1 MKHNFTLFLSTILM
15 FVISS
20 FQLTFS
26 QNFLTVNGTKI
37 VDQSGQEINF
47 KGMGLGGWLE
57 PEGYMFLMSG
67 FANSPSQIQNKIQD
81 LIGVDNT
88 NLFYTAFRQNFVTE
102 SDIKA
107 LANWGFNLVR
117 VPFHYNILT
126 PTASPGV
133 YLESGFAI
141 FDSLL
146 SWCTKYHIYAILDM
160 HCAPGGESDQ
170 TISDYDPSVPSL
182 WQDTAKQTRTVDIWR
197 TIAQRYHDN
206 PIVAGYDILNE
217 PRWDF
222 PNNNNQPLHDLYVRI
237 TNAIRVVDTVHIL
250 FIEGNQYATD
260 FNGLT
265 PPWDKKMAYSFHKYW
280 NANNA
285 ASIQGY
291 LNLRSSNNV
300 PLWLGETGENSNTWF
315 TECVTLMQ
323 QYDVGWSWW
332 TLKKFSTINAA
343 MNVPITSDYQQLLN
357 YWNGSTST
365 KPTVTFAT
373 NALLRMADNL
383 KYENC
388 IFQNDMIDAMIRQPY
403 DNSILP
409 YASNDIPG
417 IVYFDNYDLGKITY
431 AYNDADYE
439 NNGGTQTSWNSGNS
453 YRNDGVDIEPC
464 NDLPTNGYDVGWINS
479 GEWLKFTVN
488 IAKSGT
494 YSVDLR
500 YASNQSGGKL
510 VINLDGNLISP
521 YPYINIPVTGGWQT
535 WQTLTLQ
542 NIIMPAGTHT
552 MQVQFLSSG
561 FNLNYMLFSL
571 ITGTEE
577 AQSKN
582 ITFNLNQNYPNPFNP
597 STVIKYSVPEK
608 SFVSLKIF
616 NILGVEISTLVNET
630 KNAGN
635 YSISF
640 NAANLPAGIYFYSIT
655 VGQNK
660 AVKKM
665 ILLK

>member
-1 MKHNFTLFLSTILM
+1 
-15 FVISS
+15 
-20 FQLTFS
+20 
-26 QNFLTVNGTKI
+26 VNGTKI
-37 VDQSGQEINF
+37 VDQFGQEINF

-57 PEGYMFLMSG
+57 PEGYMFQMSG
-67 FANSPSQIQNKIQD
+67 FANSPSQIYNKIQS

-126 PTASPGV
+126 PAASPGV

-146 SWCTKYHIYAILDM
+146 SWCTKYHVYAILDM

-237 TNAIRVVDTVHIL
+237 TNAIRVVDTVHIF

-365 KPTVTFAT
+365 KPTATFAF

-383 KYENC
+383 NYENC
-388 IFQNDMIDAMIRQPY
+388 IVQNDMIDAMIRQPY

-521 YPYINIPVTGGWQT
+521 YPYVSIPVTGGWQT

-542 NIIMPAGTHT
+542 NIIMSAGTHT

-571 ITGTEE
+571 ITGTEVS
-577 AQSKN
+577 QSNN
-582 ITFNLNQNYPNPFNP
+582 IAFNLNQNYPNPFNP

-616 NILGVEISTLVNET
+616 NILGMEISTLVNET

-635 YSISF
+635 YSVSF

-655 VGQNK
+655 AGKNT

>member
-1 MKHNFTLFLSTILM
+1 MKHSFTLFLSALM
-15 FVISS
+15 ISALVS
-20 FQLTFS
+20 FQS
-26 QNFLTVNGTKI
+26 AYPQSFLTVNGTKI
-37 VDQSGQEINF
+37 VDQTGQEVSF

-67 FANSPSQIQNKIQD
+67 FANSPSQIQNKIQS

-88 NLFYTAFRQNFVTE
+88 NLFYTTFRQNFVTE
-102 SDIKA
+102 SDIRA
-107 LANWGFNLVR
+107 LSGWGFNLVR
-117 VPFHYNILT
+117 LPFHYNILT
-126 PTASPGV
+126 PANSPGT

-146 SWCTKYHIYAILDM
+146 TWCTKYHIYVILDM

-170 TISDYDPSVPSL
+170 TISDYDPTVTSL
-182 WQDTAKQTRTVDIWR
+182 WQDTAKQSRTVDIWR
-197 TIAQRYHDN
+197 TIAKRYYNN
-206 PIVAGYDILNE
+206 PTVAGYDLLNE

-222 PNNNNQPLHDLYVRI
+222 LNGNQPLHDLYVRI
-237 TNAIRVVDTVHIL
+237 TNAIRTVDTTHIL

-260 FNGLT
+260 FSGLT

-291 LNLRSSNNV
+291 LNLRSTYNV
-300 PLWLGETGENSNTWF
+300 PLWLGETGENSNAWF

-332 TLKKFSTINAA
+332 TLKKFKSINAPL
-343 MNVPITSDYQQLLN
+343 NVPITSEYQQLLN
-357 YWNGSTST
+357 YWGGTGT

-383 KYENC
+383 KFESC
-388 IFQNDMIDAMIRQPY
+388 VFQNDMIDAMMRQP
-403 DNSILP
+403 NETSILP
-409 YASNDIPG
+409 FVSNDIPG
-417 IVYFDNYDLGKITY
+417 IIYLDNYDLGRITY

-439 NNGGTQTSWNSGNS
+439 NNGGSQTSWNSGNS
-453 YRNDGVDIEPC
+453 YRNDGVDIESC
-464 NDLPTNGYDVGWINS
+464 NDLPSNGYDVGWINS

-488 IAKSGT
+488 VSKSGT

-510 VINLDGNLISP
+510 VMNLDGSLISP
-521 YPYINIPVTGGWQT
+521 YPYISIPVTGGWQT

-542 NIIMPAGTHT
+542 NIQIPAGIHT
-552 MQVQFLSSG
+552 MQVQFLSGG
-561 FNLNYMLFSL
+561 FNLNYMLFSFVTS
-571 ITGTEE
+571 TGGEKTKDY
-577 AQSKN
+577 S
-582 ITFNLNQNYPNPFNP
+582 FHLNQNYPNPFNP
-597 STVIKYSVPEK
+597 STEIKYSISEK
-608 SFVSLKIF
+608 GFVSLKIF
-616 NILGVEISTLVNET
+616 NILGVEITTLVNET
-630 KNAGN
+630 KSAGE
-635 YSISF
+635 YSVNF
-640 NAANLPAGIYFYSIT
+640 NADKLPAGVYFYSIT
-655 VGQNK
+655 AGRNND
-660 AVKKM
+660 VKKM

>member
-1 MKHNFTLFLSTILM
+1 
-15 FVISS
+15 
-20 FQLTFS
+20 
-26 QNFLTVNGTKI
+26 VNGTKI
-37 VDQSGQEINF
+37 VDQFGQEINF

-57 PEGYMFLMSG
+57 PEGYMFQMSG
-67 FANSPSQIQNKIQD
+67 FANSPSQIYNKIQS

-126 PTASPGV
+126 PAASPGV

-146 SWCTKYHIYAILDM
+146 SWCTKYHVYAILDM

-237 TNAIRVVDTVHIL
+237 TNAIRVVDTVHIF

-365 KPTVTFAT
+365 KPTATFAF

-383 KYENC
+383 NYENC
-388 IFQNDMIDAMIRQPY
+388 IVQNDMIDAMIRQPY

-521 YPYINIPVTGGWQT
+521 YPYVSIPVTGGWQT

-542 NIIMPAGTHT
+542 NIIMSAGTHT

-571 ITGTEE
+571 ITGTEVS
-577 AQSKN
+577 QSKN
-582 ITFNLNQNYPNPFNP
+582 IAFNLNQNYPNPFNP

-616 NILGVEISTLVNET
+616 NILGMEISTLVNET

-635 YSISF
+635 YSVSF

-655 VGQNK
+655 AGKNT